1 MGRGRDVPCF
11 QTKSALKQIKVSA
24 VYFFIMQQVVLLLV
38 QSLIYK
44 QNSDHLH
51 KEYLPYSPLF
61 SRDINFAKI
70 FSAHFASL

>member
-11 QTKSALKQIKVSA
+11 QPKSALKQIKVSA
-24 VYFFIMQQVVLLLV
+24 YIFFIMQQVVLLLV

-51 KEYLPYSPLF
+51 KE
-61 SRDINFAKI
+61 
-70 FSAHFASL
+70 